1 MPQFNASDPAYKHV
15 IEYFTNK
22 IMRFIP
28 TRTLAETIYQRPEEE
43 YMRLV
48 NLGTIKEPSFYVG
61 SGVPA
66 LATVPNGGRVNDY
79 YFRSDA
85 LGVAGTRIYVCTV
98 AGSSTAIGTWVATA
112 A

>member
-1 MPQFNASDPAYKHV
+1 MPIFTGSDPAYKHAL
-15 IEYFTNK
+15 EYFTNK
-22 IMRFIP
+22 VQRFFP
-28 TRTLAETIYQRPEEE
+28 DRATADLIYQRPEEE

-48 NLGTIKEPSFYVG
+48 NLGTIKEPNFYVG
-61 SGVPA
+61 AGVPA

-98 AGSSTAIGTWVATA
+98 AGTSSAIGTFVATA

>member
-48 NLGTIKEPSFYVG
+48 NLGTIKEPTLYSG
-61 SGVPA
+61 TGVPA
-66 LATVPNGGRVNDY
+66 LATVPNGGRVGDY
-79 YFRSDA
+79 YFRLDPGA
-85 LGVAGTRIYVCTV
+85 AGARIYVCTV
-98 AGSSTAIGTWVATA
+98 AGTSAALGTFVGTA